1 MVIGDDLAGDEDLVG
16 VGQNFSRV
24 NSVQMAVPS
33 ASSVL
38 EPSPWLGTSNLRGF
52 WWLLRDLIRN
62 RYCVLKYPRFAEV
75 KRFGNGWRSLIKIKF
90 EIKMVEAVMDA
101 ASQKITAAAFA
112 AKYRSKRE
120 V

>member
-1 MVIGDDLAGDEDLVG
+1 M
-16 VGQNFSRV
+16 
-24 NSVQMAVPS
+24 
-33 ASSVL
+33 
-38 EPSPWLGTSNLRGF
+38 
-52 WWLLRDLIRN
+52 IRN